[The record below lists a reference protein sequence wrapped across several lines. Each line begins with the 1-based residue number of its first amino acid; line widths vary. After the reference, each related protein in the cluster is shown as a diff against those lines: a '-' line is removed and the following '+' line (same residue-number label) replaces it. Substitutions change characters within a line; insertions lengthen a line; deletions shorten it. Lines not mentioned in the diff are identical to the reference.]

1 MTAILIV
8 IITLFVDQISK
19 YAAYTSLIDRDPVVI
34 INNFFQLNYVKNY
47 GAAWGIL
54 QNQRVL
60 FVILTVA
67 ILVFLGI
74 YAKKNKNLTKM
85 TRISLALI
93 AGGALGNLIDRVK
106 VGYVIDFL
114 DINFGS
120 LYDFPVF
127 NFADSFIVVGTFI
140 MMYLIITNK
149 YEKPE

>member
-149 YEKPE
+149 YEKQE

>member
-19 YAAYTSLIDRDPVVI
+19 YAAYVSLVDRDPVVI

>member
-19 YAAYTSLIDRDPVVI
+19 YAAYVSLVARDPVVI

-60 FVILTVA
+60 FVILTIA

-114 DINFGS
+114 DINFGN

-127 NFADSFIVVGTFI
+127 NFADSFIVVGTSI

-149 YEKPE
+149 YEKQG